1 MTTSNR
7 SVQPSI
13 SDHREGA
20 GVHPMHELERKQT
33 RKTTLLTALVALL
46 PLLALAC
53 GDYGAPTTSAD
64 SASTTFGTGL
74 PDGLSVAE
82 QVTSFET
89 TVYPVL
95 RANCSGCHDAAGPGA
110 PRIAHVDSS
119 TAWSAV
125 VDNQKVN
132 FSDLSQSR
140 LVRRLGSD
148 LHFCWSDCAT
158 DANTMLTEI
167 QNWQDAIEAAGGST
181 ASVDVANLVS
191 DTRTSLDGFEEVGAE
206 RFDDGQIA
214 RWEFKELT
222 GTVAADTSG
231 VDPAMDLTLEGD
243 VTFMSNYG
251 IDIADGRA
259 IADELTSTKF
269 YDRVADAGTGTQQ
282 YSIEMWVAPAN
293 ITQDGPARMFTYSRS
308 SGTRNM
314 MLGQVAY
321 QYVARNRSFN
331 ETTNNNG
338 NPEMETYDVDQDA
351 QATLQHVVLTYDQ
364 IAGRRFYV
372 DGRFTDDVDETPTGR
387 LWNWATNHQV
397 ILGNERSNDRPWIG
411 KVRFAAI
418 YERAL
423 SPAAVQQN
431 YEAGIGKRITL
442 VFDVSE
448 WTGGNSTIE
457 FSLTELDAY
466 SYLFCSP
473 TFVTDVGAPIRVQN
487 MRISLNGI
495 VPVSGQGFTT
505 LDALVTSPRQL
516 LSRQCSVV
524 GGLVD
529 PNTDTF
535 QLSFEQLGIF
545 QEPIDDPDPPVPSA
559 EDFGD
564 PVPVLGVRSFARV
577 NASMAAVSGVDPQT
591 ATVDDTYD
599 ALVTQLPAT
608 NDLRSFVSANQV
620 GIAKLGIE
628 YCDVIVEDDTVGGMR
643 STFFDGAS
651 TFGWTSAPAV
661 AFADPADVDMI
672 TDPILDKIIG
682 AGLRGDVGGFP
693 ARDQAEDALDDLVTD
708 LLGSC
713 GGAGPPV
720 QPDCDEFYTRSM
732 VKGLCAAAISSG
744 AVHIH

>member
-1 MTTSNR
+1 MRTSNR
-7 SVQPSI
+7 SVQPGAF
-13 SDHREGA
+13 DHREGA
-20 GVHPMHELERKQT
+20 GVHPMHELEERRK
-33 RKTTLLTALVALL
+33 KTSLLKALVALL
-46 PLLALAC
+46 PLVALAC
-53 GDYGAPTTSAD
+53 GDYGAPSTDATT
-64 SASTTFGTGL
+64 ASTTFGAAL
-74 PDGLSVAE
+74 PEGLSVAE

-89 TVYPVL
+89 TVYPLL
-95 RANCSGCHDAAGPGA
+95 RANCVNCHDAAGPGA

-132 FSDLSQSR
+132 FSDLAQSR

-148 LHFCWSDCAT
+148 LHFCWSDCQDDAT
-158 DANTMLTEI
+158 QMLTEI
-167 QNWQDAIEAAGGST
+167 QNWQNAIESAGGST
-181 ASVDVANLVS
+181 ASVDVANLTS
-191 DTRTSLDGFEEVGAE
+191 NTRTSLDGFEEVGAE
-206 RFDDGQIA
+206 RYEDGVIA
-214 RWEFKELT
+214 RWDFKELT

-231 VDPAMDLTLEGD
+231 VAPAMDLTLEGD
-243 VTFMSNYG
+243 VDFMSSYG
-251 IDIADGRA
+251 IDIAGGRA
-259 IADELTSTKF
+259 IANETASRKF
-269 YDRVADAGTGTQQ
+269 YDRVADIDTGSQQ
-282 YSIEMWVAPAN
+282 YTVEMWIAPAN
-293 ITQDGPARMFTYSRS
+293 ITQDGPARIFTYSRS
-308 SGTRNM
+308 SGQRNM

-331 ETTNNNG
+331 TATNGNG
-338 NPEMETYDVDQDA
+338 NPEFETYDVDQDA

-364 IAGRRFYV
+364 IGGRRIYV
-372 DGRFTDDVDETPTGR
+372 DGRWTDDVDETPTGR
-387 LWNWATNHQV
+387 LWNWLTNQQV
-397 ILGNERSNDRPWIG
+397 VIGNERSNDRPWIG
-411 KVRFAAI
+411 QVRFAAV
-418 YERAL
+418 YDQAMPP
-423 SPAAVQQN
+423 SGVQQN

-442 VFDVSE
+442 EFDVSE

-457 FSLTELDAY
+457 FSLTELDSY

-505 LDALVTSPRQL
+505 MDALVTSPRQL
-516 LSRQCSVV
+516 LSRQCSIV

-529 PNTDTF
+529 PNTDVF

-545 QEPIDDPDPPVPSA
+545 QEPIADPTPPTPSA

-564 PVPVLGVRSFARV
+564 PVPLLGVRSFARV
-577 NASMAAVSGVDPQT
+577 NASMAAVSGVDPQ
-591 ATVDDTYD
+591 APEVDATYD
-599 ALVTQLPAT
+599 ELVTQLPAT

-628 YCDVIVEDDTVGGMR
+628 YCDAIVEDDTVGGMR
-643 STFFDGAS
+643 STFFDGAA
-651 TFGWTSAPAV
+651 TFGWTSPPAA

-672 TDPILDKIIG
+672 TDPILDKIVG
-682 AGLRGDVGGFP
+682 AGLRGMVGGNP
-693 ARDQAEDALDDLVTD
+693 ARDEAEATLDLLVMD

-720 QPDCDEFYTRSM
+720 QPVCDDEYTRSI
-732 VKGLCAAAISSG
+732 VKGLCTAAISSG

>member
-1 MTTSNR
+1 MHQLEEQRTRTS
-7 SVQPSI
+7 
-13 SDHREGA
+13 
-20 GVHPMHELERKQT
+20 LW
-33 RKTTLLTALVALL
+33 TALVALL
-46 PLLALAC
+46 PLVALAC
-53 GDYGAPTTSAD
+53 GDYGAPSTDATT
-64 SASTTFGTGL
+64 ASTTFGTGL

-95 RANCSGCHDAAGPGA
+95 RANCAGCHDAAGPGA

-132 FSDLSQSR
+132 FSDLAQSR

-167 QNWQDAIEAAGGST
+167 QNWQDAIEASGGST
-181 ASVDVANLVS
+181 ASVDVANLTS
-191 DTRTSLDGFEEVGAE
+191 NTRTSLDGFEEVGDE
-206 RFDDGQIA
+206 RYETGVIA
-214 RWEFKELT
+214 RWDFKELT

-231 VDPAMDLTLEGD
+231 VAPPMDLTLEGD
-243 VTFMSNYG
+243 VEFMTSYG
-251 IDIADGRA
+251 IDLTGGRA
-259 IADELTSTKF
+259 IADETSSRKF
-269 YDRVADAGTGTQQ
+269 YDRVADVDTGSQQ
-282 YSIEMWVAPAN
+282 YTLEMWLAPAN
-293 ITQDGPARMFTYSRS
+293 ITQDGPARIFTYSRS
-308 SGTRNM
+308 TGQRNM

-321 QYVARNRSFN
+321 QYIARNRSFST
-331 ETTNNNG
+331 ETNG
-338 NPEMETYDVDQDA
+338 NGSPELETYDVDQDA

-364 IAGRRFYV
+364 VAGRRIYV
-372 DGRFTDDVDETPTGR
+372 DGRWTDDIDETPSSR
-387 LWNWATNHQV
+387 LWNWLTNQQV
-397 ILGNERSNDRPWIG
+397 IIGNERSNDRPWIG
-411 KVRFAAI
+411 KVRFAAV
-418 YERAL
+418 YDRVM
-423 SPAAVQQN
+423 PAAAVRQN

-442 VFDVSE
+442 AFDVSE

-457 FSLTELDAY
+457 FSLTELDSY

-487 MRISLNGI
+487 MRISLNGV

-505 LDALVTSPRQL
+505 MDALVTSSRQL

-545 QEPIDDPDPPVPSA
+545 QEPVVASTPPTPGA

-591 ATVDDTYD
+591 AAVDTTYD

-628 YCDVIVEDDTVGGMR
+628 YCDTIVEDSGVGGMR
-643 STFFDGAS
+643 ETFFEGSAG
-651 TFGWTSAPAV
+651 FGWTSPPAT
-661 AFADPADVDMI
+661 AFADPADVDLI
-672 TDPILDKIIG
+672 TDPILDKIVG
-682 AGLRGDVGGFP
+682 AGLRGMVGGNP
-693 ARDQAEDALDDLVTD
+693 ARDEAEATLDLLVMD

-720 QPDCDEFYTRSM
+720 QPACDDEYTRSI
-732 VKGLCAAAISSG
+732 VKGLCTAAISSG

>member
-1 MTTSNR
+1 MRTSNR
-7 SVQPSI
+7 SVQPGV

-20 GVHPMHELERKQT
+20 GVHGMHELDER
-33 RKTTLLTALVALL
+33 RNKTSLLTALVALL
-46 PLLALAC
+46 PLVALAC
-53 GDYGAPTTSAD
+53 GDYGAPSTDASAA
-64 SASTTFGTGL
+64 ASTTFGTGL

-89 TVYPVL
+89 TVYPLL
-95 RANCSGCHDAAGPGA
+95 RANCATCHDAAGPGA

-132 FSDLSQSR
+132 FSDLAQSR

-148 LHFCWSDCAT
+148 LHFCWSNCQDDAT
-158 DANTMLTEI
+158 EMLTQI
-167 QNWQDAIEAAGGST
+167 QNWQDAIEASGGST
-181 ASVDVANLVS
+181 ASVDVANLTS
-191 DTRTSLDGFEEVGAE
+191 NTRTSLDGFEEVGDE
-206 RFDDGQIA
+206 RYEEGLIA

-231 VDPAMDLTLEGD
+231 VAPAMDLNLEGD
-243 VTFMSNYG
+243 VEFMTSYG
-251 IDIADGRA
+251 IDLAGGRA
-259 IADELTSTKF
+259 IASEATSRKF
-269 YDRVADAGTGTQQ
+269 YDRVADMDTGSQQ
-282 YSIEMWVAPAN
+282 YTVEMWIAPAN
-293 ITQDGPARMFTYSRS
+293 ITQDGPARIFTYSRS
-308 SGTRNM
+308 SGQRNM

-331 ETTNNNG
+331 TATNGNG
-338 NPEMETYDVDQDA
+338 NPEFETYDVDQDA

-364 IAGRRFYV
+364 VGGRRIFV
-372 DGRFTDDVDETPTGR
+372 DGRWTDDVDETPTGR
-387 LWNWATNHQV
+387 LWNWLTNQQV
-397 ILGNERSNDRPWIG
+397 ILGNERSNDRPWLG
-411 KVRFAAI
+411 QVRFAAI
-418 YERAL
+418 YDQAMPPQGIL
-423 SPAAVQQN
+423 QN
-431 YEAGIGKRITL
+431 YEAGVGKRITL
-442 VFDVSE
+442 EFDVSE

-457 FSLTELDAY
+457 FSLTELDSY

-473 TFVTDVGAPIRVQN
+473 TFVTDVGSPIRVQN
-487 MRISLNGI
+487 MRISLNGV

-505 LDALVTSPRQL
+505 MDALVTAPRQL
-516 LSRQCSVV
+516 LSRQCSIV

-529 PNTDTF
+529 PNTDVF

-545 QEPIDDPDPPVPSA
+545 QEPVVPPAPPVPTA

-591 ATVDDTYD
+591 PEVDTTYEE
-599 ALVTQLPAT
+599 LVTQLPAT

-628 YCDVIVEDDTVGGMR
+628 YCDAIVEDDTVGGMR
-643 STFFDGAS
+643 STFFDGAA
-651 TFGWTSAPAV
+651 TFGWTSPPAT
-661 AFADPADVDMI
+661 AFANPADVDMI

-682 AGLRGDVGGFP
+682 AGLRGMVGGNP
-693 ARDQAEDALDDLVTD
+693 ARDEAEATLDLLVMD

-720 QPDCDEFYTRSM
+720 QPACDDAYTRAI
-732 VKGLCAAAISSG
+732 VKGLCTAAISSG